1 MSNEKE
7 IRPYTPP
14 TVTDG
19 WAEQAAASAM
29 QVLKGSLVRFVDW
42 RFLTARAM
50 AQQPNDIRQAGGL
63 ASERRRKTRHALG
76 EDAPIALLVSTSPAR
91 HTQVYKTAAP

>member
-1 MSNEKE
+1 M
-7 IRPYTPP
+7 P
-14 TVTDG
+14 
-19 WAEQAAASAM
+19 
-29 QVLKGSLVRFVDW
+29 
-42 RFLTARAM
+42 
-50 AQQPNDIRQAGGL
+50 PNDIRQAGGL